1 MIATTPV
8 NLSIVIPSYNRN
20 ATVLANLPVLLAQ
33 LRPGVEL
40 RILDNC
46 SRIPLSETLGP
57 LLAQHPNA
65 DVQVIRH
72 ATNVGAAANIL
83 RSFEVAHSPWLWILG
98 DDDLVAP
105 DAIDVILHNIL
116 AHPNVVFFNFA
127 TSTMRAQGLRPRD
140 FDTVGQA
147 GFVTG
152 HDFPG
157 NVNFMSVGVWHAPSA
172 LPAMHLAYHYA
183 YSMSPTFVLLLAT
196 LGAAGRC
203 RFSQQVLVDTVTTAE
218 ASTKW
223 HFGDFILGWNTILE
237 LPMAEDTRRAL
248 ARKMYSWHVP
258 ENVCV
263 YLLAEA
269 LHRGEGGRRFA
280 MAGHRVAGY
289 IGWFAR
295 LRYQLYKPMFWA
307 PKASWPLVAAVIRL
321 AVKLKIKGIDLGDI
335 DERARH

>member
-1 MIATTPV
+1 MTATTSV

-46 SRIPLSETLGP
+46 SRTPLAETLGP
-57 LLAQHPNA
+57 LLAQHPQA
-65 DVQVIRH
+65 DVQIIRH

-83 RSFEVAHSPWLWILG
+83 RSFELARSPWLWILG
-98 DDDLVAP
+98 DDDLVTADAVDLVLQNIQQHP
-105 DAIDVILHNIL
+105 DVA
-116 AHPNVVFFNFA
+116 FFNFA
-127 TSTMRAQGLRPRD
+127 TSTMRAQGLRPQD

-172 LPAMHLAYHYA
+172 MPAMHLAYHYA
-183 YSMSPTFVLLLAT
+183 YSMSPTYVLLLAT

-203 RFSQQVLVDTVTTAE
+203 RFSHQVLVDTVTTAE

-237 LPMAEDTRRAL
+237 LPMAAATRRVL
-248 ARKMYSWHVP
+248 AQKMYTWLSP
-258 ENVCV
+258 ENACV

-269 LHRGEGGRRFA
+269 RYRQQD
-280 MAGHRVAGY
+280 GHRYALCAARLSPYVSPL
-289 IGWFAR
+289 AR
-295 LRYQLYKPMFWA
+295 LRFHLYKPLFWKPA
-307 PKASWPLVAAVIRL
+307 LGWPLVQSAIRL
-321 AVKLKIKGIDLGDI
+321 AVRLKLKGINLEDI
-335 DERARH
+335 VERARH